1 MNRSQSQIERFFN
14 RCPRC
19 RRVECVCESRQA
31 VLGMLRWPMTV
42 LTVIAGLGVGWLYY
56 HRVTFDEP
64 LFFLMEFIVN
74 LPLLFAF
81 FLFLMLLC
89 FTVSL
94 WVKR

>member
-1 MNRSQSQIERFFN
+1 
-14 RCPRC
+14 
-19 RRVECVCESRQA
+19 
-31 VLGMLRWPMTV
+31 MTV
-42 LTVIAGLGVGWLYY
+42 LTIVAGAGVLWLYY

-94 WVKR
+94 WVRR